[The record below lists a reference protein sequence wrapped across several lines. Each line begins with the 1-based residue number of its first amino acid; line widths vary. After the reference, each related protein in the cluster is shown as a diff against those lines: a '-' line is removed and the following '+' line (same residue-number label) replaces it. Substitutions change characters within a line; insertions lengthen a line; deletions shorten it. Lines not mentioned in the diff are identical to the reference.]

1 METPGGNLFIPNRS
15 VEVANKRPISRNTNY
30 MLSYEEAELIKEDD
44 RVWDIVPQSLIDL
57 QQIKPYG
64 YKIENANFSKDTAP
78 NVAHTQW
85 GFVTHSDDTP
95 RPNWSS
101 TNQSSLTSVTELTI
115 TASGKNVDVLIV
127 DGHIDPAHPEFATI
141 GTETDYSDGAL
152 VSDSSNG
159 AVFDRSITVRGVKCV
174 IAGAVGGQT
183 AVPDAWAYKTAK
195 FITLLINP
203 QDPLINLELQA
214 NLIKTLKGDS
224 GTTHAGLPT
233 AQRVAWGGGASYTPN
248 FLTDTGA
255 AQYAG
260 YQDFLDNNAV
270 DDMVWYR
277 NTSGPNPPTS
287 NRDIEELAEHLFHT
301 IHNFG
306 IPGAVPGSATEV
318 PMQSLGPILEGNP
331 SFDWQNTELH
341 LAMKEA
347 IDANLYDPSGYSTD
361 WATDSDAAMV
371 AYKEYTYLVNWSMW
385 DMSTFWDGG
394 SLSPEWSDTLK
405 TPAGMLANN
414 PLGHAMFKKYFEPVL
429 SKPDFAVLRDIFRDN
444 DLGPS
449 YYTPAANGAP
459 RIKQINWFDYA
470 ESGDP
475 RAGGTYTYT
484 PYSQA
489 SDIAGQGLSGDNNHG
504 AHCGGTV
511 AGNTQG
517 WARDSNIYNISPY
530 GSNPNGSISSTMWD
544 YIRNWHKNKPINP
557 KTGRRN
563 PTVSNHSYGSTLEH
577 VRDGYGSIPFPYDIT
592 YRGVNLG
599 VGSSNELTPAQ
610 LEARGINCSQKT
622 IDTTGNGVPD
632 TVVDVCETPAYFTD
646 RFADI
651 EDAINEG
658 IIICYAAGN
667 ENNLITKAGDVDYN
681 NRHQFMYLG
690 FINYDLPYHRGGS
703 SGQGVDNTIVVGCVD
718 NYMLPSGEHRK
729 TSYSNW
735 GSAVDIYAAGDWIQS
750 AVDNTDK
757 TSLATVNDARGGT
770 DPRGF
775 TYGQSKYPGT
785 SMASPQVCGVL
796 TLLAESWPGMTQAE
810 AQNWV
815 RENALVD
822 LLYESG
828 TIDPTQSYN
837 LGSGDNLMLFW
848 KNQRKET
855 GNVYPLKTA
864 GRREKSSIKYPR
876 PRIRRRG

>member
-1 METPGGNLFIPNRS
+1 MNTTDIVEWVITLHRHEDLESFYDDMETPGGNLFIPNRS

-44 RVWDIVPQSLIDL
+44 RVWDIVPQSLINL

-64 YKIENANFSKDTAP
+64 YKIENANFSKST
-78 NVAHTQW
+78 VANAGHTNW

-101 TNQSSLTSVTELTI
+101 ANQSSLTSVTELTI

-127 DGHIDPAHPEFATI
+127 DGHIDPNHPEFAVNA
-141 GTETDYSDGAL
+141 DG
-152 VSDSSNG
+152 S
-159 AVFDRSITVRGVKCV
+159 
-174 IAGAVGGQT
+174 
-183 AVPDAWAYKTAK
+183 
-195 FITLLINP
+195 
-203 QDPLINLELQA
+203 
-214 NLIKTLKGDS
+214 
-224 GTTHAGLPT
+224 
-233 AQRVAWGGGASYTPN
+233 
-248 FLTDTGA
+248 
-255 AQYAG
+255 
-260 YQDFLDNNAV
+260 
-270 DDMVWYR
+270 
-277 NTSGPNPPTS
+277 
-287 NRDIEELAEHLFHT
+287 
-301 IHNFG
+301 
-306 IPGAVPGSATEV
+306 
-318 PMQSLGPILEGNP
+318 
-331 SFDWQNTELH
+331 
-341 LAMKEA
+341 
-347 IDANLYDPSGYSTD
+347 
-361 WATDSDAAMV
+361 
-371 AYKEYTYLVNWSMW
+371 
-385 DMSTFWDGG
+385 GG
-394 SLSPEWSDTLK
+394 SRV
-405 TPAGMLANN
+405 N
-414 PLGHAMFKKYFEPVL
+414 
-429 SKPDFAVLRDIFRDN
+429 
-444 DLGPS
+444 
-449 YYTPAANGAP
+449 
-459 RIKQINWFDYA
+459 QINWFDYA

-475 RAGGTYTYT
+475 RSGSTYTYT

-489 SDIAGQGLSGDNNHG
+489 SDTAGQGLSGDNNHG

-517 WARDSNIYNISPY
+517 WARDSDIYNISPY
-530 GSNPNGSISSTMWD
+530 GSNPNGGISSTMWD

-557 KTGRRN
+557 ETGRPN

-577 VRDGYGSIPFPYDIT
+577 IRDGYGSIPFPYDIT

-610 LEARGINCSQKT
+610 LEDRGINCSQRT

-681 NRHQFMYLG
+681 NRHQWMYLG
-690 FINYDLPYHRGGS
+690 YINYDLPYHRGGS
-703 SGQGVDNTIVVGCVD
+703 SGQGVDNTIVVGAVD

-750 AVDNTDK
+750 SVDNTDK
-757 TSLATVNDARGGT
+757 TSLVTVNDPRGGT

-796 TLLAESWPGMTQAE
+796 TLLAESWPGMTPAE
-810 AQNWV
+810 AQYWV

-822 LLYESG
+822 LLFESG